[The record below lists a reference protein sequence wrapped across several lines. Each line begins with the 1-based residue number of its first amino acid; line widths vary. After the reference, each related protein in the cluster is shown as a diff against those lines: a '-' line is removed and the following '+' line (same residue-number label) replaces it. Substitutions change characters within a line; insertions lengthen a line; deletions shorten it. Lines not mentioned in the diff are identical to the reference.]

1 MNVLITS
8 ASRKVGLVRAFQ
20 EALARTGGGKV
31 VAVDSSPLSPALL
44 IADERAIV
52 ARGEASAFLPSI
64 RSLCKEYEIGL
75 LVPTRD
81 EELPLFAAEKK
92 AFADQGVVALVSGP
106 EAVRI
111 CQDKRAFVEFCTRE
125 GFSTPRTW
133 AVGDSPPASAFPV
146 FTKPRHGKGARGAA
160 PVSTLE
166 ELAFVVAREPDVI
179 VQELVTAPEI
189 TIDLFADLEGQ
200 VVSVVPR
207 YRTRVVG
214 GESFVSRTVKS
225 ARLLDEAAA
234 VARAL
239 GLVGHNTIQCFFGDG
254 DCKLIEINPRFGGA
268 ASLGFAAGALT
279 PEFAV
284 RVALGQE
291 VAPRIGEFTDDLVM
305 LRYTE
310 DRFIAGSAL
319 DAMGMGTS

>member
-20 EALARTGGGKV
+20 DALARTGGGKV

-44 IADERAIV
+44 VADERAIV
-52 ARGEASAFLPSI
+52 ARGEASDFLPTLHY
-64 RSLCKEYEIGL
+64 LCKKHEIGL

-81 EELPLFAAEKK
+81 EELPIFAAEKA
-92 AFADQGVVALVSGP
+92 AFAAQGVVVLVSSP
-106 EAVRI
+106 QAVAT
-111 CQDKRAFVEFCTRE
+111 CQDKRAFVEFCARE
-125 GFSTPRTW
+125 GFATPRTW
-133 AVGDSPPASAFPV
+133 AQGARPPASTFPL
-146 FTKPRHGKGARGAA
+146 FAKPRYGKGARGAA
-160 PVSTLE
+160 PVTTLE
-166 ELAFVVAREPDVI
+166 ELELVLARDPEAI
-179 VQELVTAPEI
+179 VQELVTAPEL
-189 TIDLFADLEGQ
+189 TIDLFADLQGQ

-234 VARAL
+234 VARSL
-239 GLVGHNTIQCFFGDG
+239 GLVGHNTIQCFFSDG

-268 ASLGFAAGALT
+268 ASLGFAAGAPT
-279 PEFAV
+279 PEFSV
-284 RVALGQE
+284 RVALGQR

-319 DAMGMGTS
+319 DAMGGTS